1 MSVLSHNFRRF
12 TSVTRWLLVVAGC
25 TGLEP
30 VQSALA
36 ADPEPVAPVVAPTE
50 VADAATQNFGES
62 SSSPAAVRGGDTVL
76 YPADGDARVLGS
88 AAAPADHLST
98 GWAVAGV
105 VLVGVGIWLW
115 LQRGR
120 MQGRLGAEKLIG
132 IEETKS
138 LGNRQF
144 LVVAS
149 CDGRRF
155 LLGVSPGRI
164 NTLADLDDLPVSAE
178 VGK

>member
-1 MSVLSHNFRRF
+1 MSVPFQTFRRF

-36 ADPEPVAPVVAPTE
+36 ADPEPAAPAIVSTE
-50 VADAATQNFGES
+50 AAATATNEFGET

-76 YPADGDARVLGS
+76 YPSDGDDRVLGS
-88 AAAPADHLST
+88 AAAPADQLST
-98 GWAVAGV
+98 GWVLAGV
-105 VLVGVGIWLW
+105 LLVGAGVWLW

-120 MQGRLGAEKLIG
+120 MQGRIGAEKLIG
-132 IEETKS
+132 IEETRS

-164 NTLADLDDLPVSAE
+164 NTLADLDDLPVPAE
-178 VGK
+178 VEK